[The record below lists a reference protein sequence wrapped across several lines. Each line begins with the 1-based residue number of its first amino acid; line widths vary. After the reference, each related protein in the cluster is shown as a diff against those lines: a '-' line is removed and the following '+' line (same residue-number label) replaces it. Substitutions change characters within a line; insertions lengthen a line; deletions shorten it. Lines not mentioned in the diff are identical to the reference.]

1 MELINKK
8 SLIINLVDWQMEQFA
23 EVGHEKEFNLLDM
36 IIRGVENEPTVE
48 AKEVVRGEWMLEV
61 EKEPNYHWSVK
72 AKCSNCSYEKG
83 EIWGGNFPDAPAY
96 LALELSLIYAKEVK
110 MSNFCPECGADMR
123 KKV

>member
-1 MELINKK
+1 MDLIDKK
-8 SLIINLVDWQMEQFA
+8 SLIINLVNWQMDQFA

-48 AKEVVRGEWMLEV
+48 AKEVVHGEWMLEV
-61 EKEPNYHWSVK
+61 EKEPNCHWSVK
-72 AKCSNCSYEKG
+72 AQCSNCSYEKG
-83 EIWGGNFPDAPAY
+83 EIWGGNFPDVPAY

-110 MSNFCPECGADMR
+110 MSNFCPDCGADMR